1 MDGKTRKE
9 LMREEREKLKGM
21 PLKKKLGYVW
31 DYYKAVI
38 GAAAALVFVLFII
51 AQAVKGAGK
60 TIVFSAAL
68 INAEKAGGVEVPELG
83 RDFAEYIKIDE
94 KKEEVSFDDSYLMNP
109 EQGDTITMAAQTKL
123 MAAIQA
129 EMVDVMVMREEVY
142 ESYLLSGAFMPLDEA
157 LGEEFLEQHQDM
169 LAFGKAEGDTQEK
182 AYGLK
187 FEENEKLQAVC
198 GVGTVYFVVTAR
210 AVHLENTG
218 RFVEYLLSGAPNRNL

>member
-9 LMREEREKLKGM
+9 LMREEREKLQGM
-21 PLKKKLGYVW
+21 PLKKKLGYIW

-38 GAAAALVFVLFII
+38 GAAVVLVFILFII

-109 EQGDTITMAAQTKL
+109 EQGDTITMAE
-123 MAAIQA
+123 I
-129 EMVDVMVMREEVY
+129 
-142 ESYLLSGAFMPLDEA
+142 G
-157 LGEEFLEQHQDM
+157 
-169 LAFGKAEGDTQEK
+169 
-182 AYGLK
+182 
-187 FEENEKLQAVC
+187 
-198 GVGTVYFVVTAR
+198 R
-210 AVHLENTG
+210 AHV
-218 RFVEYLLSGAPNRNL
+218 

>member
-9 LMREEREKLKGM
+9 LMREERETLQGM
-21 PLKKKLGYVW
+21 PLKKKLGYIW

-38 GAAAALVFVLFII
+38 GAAVVLVFILFII

-142 ESYLLSGAFMPLDEA
+142 KSYLASGAFMPLEEA
-157 LGEEFLEQHQDM
+157 LDEEFLEQHKDM
-169 LAFGKAEGDTQEK
+169 LVFGTVESDAGEK
-182 AYGLK
+182 AYALK
-187 FEENEKLQAVC
+187 FEKNEKLRDVC
-198 GVGTVYFVVTAR
+198 GKGTIYFAVTAR
-210 AVHLENTG
+210 AVHLENVEK
-218 RFVEYLLSGAPNRNL
+218 FVDYLLPCSQ

>member
-9 LMREEREKLKGM
+9 LMREEREKLQGM
-21 PLKKKLGYVW
+21 PLKKKLGYIW

-38 GAAAALVFVLFII
+38 GAAVVLVFILFII

-142 ESYLLSGAFMPLDEA
+142 KSYL
-157 LGEEFLEQHQDM
+157 
-169 LAFGKAEGDTQEK
+169 
-182 AYGLK
+182 AYALK
-187 FEENEKLQAVC
+187 FEKNEKLRDVC
-198 GVGTVYFVVTAR
+198 GKGTIYFAVTAR
-210 AVHLENTG
+210 AVHLENVEK
-218 RFVEYLLSGAPNRNL
+218 FVDYLLPYSQ